1 MYDLKERCSM
11 CKEITNVKKTKFV
24 ENGVCIDG
32 VYICENCDK
41 FIEKLLNEDCE
52 IGDD

>member
-11 CKEITNVKKTKFV
+11 CKEVTNVRKTKFV
-24 ENGVCIDG
+24 ENE
-32 VYICENCDK
+32 VYICKKCDK
-41 FIEKLLNEDCE
+41 FIEEMLNEDYE

>member
-11 CKEITNVKKTKFV
+11 CKEITNVRKTNFV
-24 ENGVCIDG
+24 KES
-32 VYICENCDK
+32 VYICEKCDK
-41 FIEKLLNEDCE
+41 FIEEMLNEDCE